1 MSINNKATEVCA
13 IRTLRAG
20 KKTTET
26 EAHAW
31 QYQQISFSYYS
42 HSALDSQNSAITT
55 KKANRREE
63 TMQGTHT
70 PNTFRCTTI
79 LFFVGSRLIL
89 IWIINRP
96 NRRNVHDVLSSQ
108 PPNREHEYY
117 WAVAKYRNI
126 IPEKKYPS
134 KRYCLRSCV
143 AKCAVSVTVWRS

>member
-20 KKTTET
+20 KKPLRPKHMHGNISKLVFRITATRRQT
-26 EAHAW
+26 ARIQ
-31 QYQQISFSYYS
+31 QYQP
-42 HSALDSQNSAITT
+42 
-55 KKANRREE
+55 KKRTEE
-63 TMQGTHT
+63 KRQCKEHT